1 LGRLIGDVG
10 MSGAPLMVGTI
21 VGSAGLAAASL
32 AVAGLGVVGVLV
44 MSFGV
49 AETLRSD

>member
-1 LGRLIGDVG
+1 